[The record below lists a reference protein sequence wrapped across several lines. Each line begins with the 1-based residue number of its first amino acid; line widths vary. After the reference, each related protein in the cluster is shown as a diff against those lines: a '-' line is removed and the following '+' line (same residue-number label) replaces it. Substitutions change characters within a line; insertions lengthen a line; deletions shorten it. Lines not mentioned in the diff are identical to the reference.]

1 MVLDADPDVLRPV
14 QVFLPDWSQR
24 RINDAARA
32 GRLPGVKKVGREW
45 MISRSAAAA
54 LQTKK
59 VDPVEDA
66 AAVLRACG
74 VAV

>member
-1 MVLDADPDVLRPV
+1 MAPDADPEALRPV
-14 QVFLPDWSQR
+14 KTFLPDWTQR

-45 MISRSAAAA
+45 MISRGAFEAMETRKSTPVDDAVAA
-54 LQTKK
+54 L
-59 VDPVEDA
+59 
-66 AAVLRACG
+66 RARG